1 MCVCGDGGGVL
12 TGSSE
17 RELKKVVKI
26 KQVCMRSVCMW
37 GWGRGVD
44 KQLGEGTEGG
54 GQDQTG
60 LYAYC
65 VYVVDGI
72 IGSTVSKF
80 GS

>member
-37 GWGRGVD
+37 GGGRV
-44 KQLGEGTEGG
+44 L
-54 GQDQTG
+54 
-60 LYAYC
+60 
-65 VYVVDGI
+65 
-72 IGSTVSKF
+72 IGSSERELKEVVKIKQVCMRTACMWWT
-80 GS
+80 G